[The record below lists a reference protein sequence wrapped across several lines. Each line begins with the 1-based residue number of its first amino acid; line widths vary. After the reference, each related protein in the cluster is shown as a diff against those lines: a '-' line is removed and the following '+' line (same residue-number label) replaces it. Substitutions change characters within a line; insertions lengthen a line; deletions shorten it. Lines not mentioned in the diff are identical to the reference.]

1 MPSPEERLQPQNL
14 EAEQCLLGS
23 LLLDSTQIHEV
34 DSKVD
39 GGSFYQKKHGTLF
52 QAIAVLANE
61 GKPVD
66 AVLLREEL
74 SRRGLLE
81 EVGGNEYLLALV
93 NSVPSAANAEY
104 YADIVREKALV
115 RGYIQAA
122 TEILRKAYD
131 ASTSSEDLSV
141 LAEQEIFKISQGQT
155 STATP
160 IHKILGPV
168 FNRILA
174 LRDRA
179 RRITGVPT
187 GYYLLDDM
195 ISGLQPAQLLIVAG
209 RPSMGKS
216 SFALNIVEHV
226 AIKEQQPV
234 LVFSL
239 EMQGQQVAQ
248 NMICSHARIDA
259 HKVRKGTISED
270 EKARLVETA
279 TGFSSAP
286 IFIDDSAGLTVNQIR
301 SRARR
306 FHLKEKL
313 ALIIIDYMQLIEV
326 KSAEAGSRFDNRQ
339 TEISYISRSL
349 KGLARELNV
358 PVMALSQLNR
368 EVEKRTDHRPMLAD
382 LRECVT
388 GDTLVLLVSGERV
401 PIRELVGRSPRV
413 VSMTSE
419 GKLTTALADRV
430 WRVGERAVCEVRL
443 ASGRTIRATAEH
455 RLMGAGGWV
464 RVGELAPGDRL
475 ALARRIPAPTDS
487 IKWSPARVALLGHLI
502 GDGSYLS
509 GQPMRYTTSSE
520 DNSRLVRDAARREFG
535 ATVKRYA
542 GRRTWHQLLISGN
555 GNRWHPAGV
564 NQWLREL
571 GIFGQRS
578 WQKRVPLQAFLLRD
592 EQTALLLRH
601 LWATDGTISPRRK
614 GPGSHAV
621 NYSTN
626 SPGLALDVAALLARL
641 GIVAR
646 IHELKQGR
654 HRPMKVVSVTGASQQ
669 RRFLE
674 IVGAF
679 GPKVPDAKRLKSLVE
694 DLADN
699 TNVDTLPRQT
709 FESVRSRMR
718 EQGISH
724 RRMAKLRGTSYGG
737 SAHFKFSPSRSTLA
751 EYAEI
756 LDDDEL
762 RAQCASDLF
771 WDRVLA
777 VRPAGREVVFD
788 LTVPGT
794 SSWLADGI
802 VSHNSGAIEQDAD
815 VVMLLHRA
823 GYYRDSGREDDTE
836 AEVIIA
842 KQRSGPVGKV
852 ELRWFKQFTRFDN
865 AAAVHEEAEAEA

>member
-39 GGSFYQKKHGTLF
+39 GGSFYMKKHGTLF

-74 SRRGLLE
+74 SRRGLLD
-81 EVGGNEYLLALV
+81 EVGGNEYLLSLV

-286 IFIDDSAGLTVNQIR
+286 IYIDDSAGLTVNQIR

-306 FHLKEKL
+306 FHMKEKL

-382 LRECVT
+382 LRE
-388 GDTLVLLVSGERV
+388 
-401 PIRELVGRSPRV
+401 
-413 VSMTSE
+413 
-419 GKLTTALADRV
+419 
-430 WRVGERAVCEVRL
+430 
-443 ASGRTIRATAEH
+443 
-455 RLMGAGGWV
+455 
-464 RVGELAPGDRL
+464 
-475 ALARRIPAPTDS
+475 
-487 IKWSPARVALLGHLI
+487 
-502 GDGSYLS
+502 
-509 GQPMRYTTSSE
+509 
-520 DNSRLVRDAARREFG
+520 
-535 ATVKRYA
+535 
-542 GRRTWHQLLISGN
+542 
-555 GNRWHPAGV
+555 
-564 NQWLREL
+564 
-571 GIFGQRS
+571 
-578 WQKRVPLQAFLLRD
+578 
-592 EQTALLLRH
+592 
-601 LWATDGTISPRRK
+601 
-614 GPGSHAV
+614 
-621 NYSTN
+621 
-626 SPGLALDVAALLARL
+626 
-641 GIVAR
+641 
-646 IHELKQGR
+646 
-654 HRPMKVVSVTGASQQ
+654 
-669 RRFLE
+669 
-674 IVGAF
+674 
-679 GPKVPDAKRLKSLVE
+679 
-694 DLADN
+694 
-699 TNVDTLPRQT
+699 
-709 FESVRSRMR
+709 
-718 EQGISH
+718 
-724 RRMAKLRGTSYGG
+724 
-737 SAHFKFSPSRSTLA
+737 
-751 EYAEI
+751 
-756 LDDDEL
+756 
-762 RAQCASDLF
+762 
-771 WDRVLA
+771 
-777 VRPAGREVVFD
+777 
-788 LTVPGT
+788 
-794 SSWLADGI
+794 
-802 VSHNSGAIEQDAD
+802 SGAIEQDAD